1 MRQSLVSASQTRRP
15 GKRRVP
21 AAVSLRVRPLGFLL
35 TGFTWL
41 GVSFLLGIA
50 LIIGLIHG
58 TPLPVW
64 LKPMHVHGALVG
76 GILQLAIGG
85 LLLSL
90 DRSSGASV
98 QSRSFLFFALN
109 GVTAGLLFS
118 FWLKN
123 TTVAGLAGLVLVGAV
138 LSLTKPAWIHFGKA
152 FPHTAGAGWMY
163 RFAWAA
169 LLAGL
174 AAGAAMAF
182 RLTDGY
188 YAHTRLVHIHLI
200 VLGCFTTAS
209 MVTVYLLVPALLR
222 KPSREG
228 RTVRYALWSLPVG
241 FAVLL
246 GAFLMSALWVEIAV
260 GCLLVAGIG
269 LCTVHLIRTWL
280 GAGSP
285 GTAATDHLLIGAF
298 FLVLASA
305 AGLAMGANYLTTPP
319 LLPIGSL
326 HLVAYTHLAFIGFV
340 THVIF
345 GCLSYVVPDLLAV
358 ARIQNHAKQEVYR
371 GQLEAIMNRWR
382 TVQLAGT
389 SLGTMALSVLASLTW
404 SQPLGSLGV
413 QSTVWIA
420 AGLLLASLTL
430 FAAKLAWAVGLRPS

>member
-1 MRQSLVSASQTRRP
+1 
-15 GKRRVP
+15 
-21 AAVSLRVRPLGFLL
+21 
-35 TGFTWL
+35 
-41 GVSFLLGIA
+41 
-50 LIIGLIHG
+50 
-58 TPLPVW
+58 
-64 LKPMHVHGALVG
+64 
-76 GILQLAIGG
+76 
-85 LLLSL
+85 
-90 DRSSGASV
+90 
-98 QSRSFLFFALN
+98 
-109 GVTAGLLFS
+109 
-118 FWLKN
+118 
-123 TTVAGLAGLVLVGAV
+123 
-138 LSLTKPAWIHFGKA
+138 
-152 FPHTAGAGWMY
+152 
-163 RFAWAA
+163 
-169 LLAGL
+169 
-174 AAGAAMAF
+174 
-182 RLTDGY
+182 
-188 YAHTRLVHIHLI
+188 
-200 VLGCFTTAS
+200 
-209 MVTVYLLVPALLR
+209 
-222 KPSREG
+222 
-228 RTVRYALWSLPVG
+228 
-241 FAVLL
+241 
-246 GAFLMSALWVEIAV
+246 MSALWVEIAV
-260 GCLLVAGIG
+260 GCLLVAGIA

-340 THVIF
+340 TQVIF

-358 ARIQNHAKQEVYR
+358 ARIQNHAKQAVYR